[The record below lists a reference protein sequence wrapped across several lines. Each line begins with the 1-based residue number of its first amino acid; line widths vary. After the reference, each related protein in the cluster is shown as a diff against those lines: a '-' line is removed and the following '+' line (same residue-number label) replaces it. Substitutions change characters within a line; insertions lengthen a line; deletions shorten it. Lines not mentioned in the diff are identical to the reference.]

1 MEREG
6 YNLPAVFWVVNLPVL
21 SVHTNGNLT
30 SVLGVMMYKERK
42 VTASQSM
49 MRQDAGRGNGGV
61 WKPPVEKYIR
71 ITPINT
77 SSASVATLAAATPT
91 TCLCAVTL
99 RWIQSSSHVKQ
110 PHLRSVHACRHLQT
124 RGSIRGL

>member
-1 MEREG
+1 MEQEG
-6 YNLPAVFWVVNLPVL
+6 YNLPVVFWVVNLPVL

-61 WKPPVEKYIR
+61 CKPPVDIH

-77 SSASVATLAAATPT
+77 ILVPVLPLWRLLLLPPASVQSHCAGFNQAAM
-91 TCLCAVTL
+91 
-99 RWIQSSSHVKQ
+99 
-110 PHLRSVHACRHLQT
+110 
-124 RGSIRGL
+124 